1 MDNNAN
7 IDLIRSH
14 VDTIILRSLLNEDK
28 YGLEILNEIK
38 EKSQGLYTLKQPTL
52 YSCLK
57 RLEKLGYISS
67 YKGATSNGAQRVYY
81 TLSEAGKNFVLTD
94 QYQWEYSRTIIDNLL
109 SDKKYDPNTAPPFD
123 ASSLRPMTKRQ
134 PSNPTNPKPYQ
145 PIGEAFLEESYDDGD
160 ESDSSTAMTESAPRS
175 EVESTIGATAPTRPQ
190 AYTPPQNSTPT
201 AHSNSFE
208 NSFSFD
214 TPKPNKAESMVLPE
228 MPTVNEN
235 TNVNYISSFEN
246 LYARNNSTVVEHAPV
261 QNNDDEFDFLTVTEL
276 KNKLALEGYT
286 LRPYVKKNTTEYYV
300 GKYYKPNK
308 LLFFTSLIMSVMFFI
323 QIMVAHFQLKY
334 TAVTPLVL
342 CILACVAVPV
352 VTGIRMWLAPNKRSL
367 AAFNLKNA
375 LINSLILLINLVV
388 IIVIVGY
395 FAGGANFQEPS
406 TTIKPIV
413 VPLIMLVNIPIA
425 IVIYDLLFRS
435 KYFHIN

>member
-134 PSNPTNPKPYQ
+134 PAAPTTPKPYQ
-145 PIGEAFLEESYDDGD
+145 PIGDALLEESYDDV
-160 ESDSSTAMTESAPRS
+160 ESDDGAVALADLAPKS
-175 EVESTIGATAPTRPQ
+175 EADNQNNTAPTRPQ
-190 AYTPPQNSTPT
+190 ANSQPQNSAPN

-214 TPKPNKAESMVLPE
+214 TPRQNKPETIVLPE
-228 MPTVNEN
+228 MPTLNEN

-246 LYARNNSTVVEHAPV
+246 LYSRSNSTVVEHVAV
-261 QNNDDEFDFLTVTEL
+261 QNNDDEFDFLTVSEL
-276 KNKLALEGYT
+276 KNKLAGEGYT

-308 LLFFTSLIMSVMFFI
+308 LLFFTSLIMSVIFFI

-334 TAVTPLVL
+334 TAVAPLVL
-342 CILACVAVPV
+342 CVLACVAVPV

-367 AAFNLKNA
+367 AVFNLKNA

-406 TTIKPIV
+406 TTIKPIL

>member
-67 YKGATSNGAQRVYY
+67 YKGAMSNGAQRVYY

-123 ASSLRPMTKRQ
+123 ASALRPMTKRQ
-134 PSNPTNPKPYQ
+134 PSAPKTIADNSFAQ
-145 PIGEAFLEESYDDGD
+145 LQ
-160 ESDSSTAMTESAPRS
+160 DSSEDEEIVNMPE
-175 EVESTIGATAPTRPQ
+175 PQ
-190 AYTPPQNSTPT
+190 AVRQQEAQPAVQPQISYAPQHNNT
-201 AHSNSFE
+201 FE
-208 NSFSFD
+208 ESFSFD
-214 TPKPNKAESMVLPE
+214 AVAKAQKPEPTVLPD
-228 MPTVNEN
+228 MPTMSEN
-235 TNVNYISSFEN
+235 SNVNYISSFES
-246 LYARNNSTVVEHAPV
+246 LYTKSGGSVIEPTAVV
-261 QNNDDEFDFLTVTEL
+261 NDDDFDFLTLSEL
-276 KNKLALEGYT
+276 KNKFATEGYT
-286 LRPYVKKNTTEYYV
+286 IRPYVKKNTTEYYV

-308 LLFFTSLIMSVMFFI
+308 LLFFTVAIMSILFFI
-323 QIMVAHFQLKY
+323 EIMVAHFTLNY
-334 TAVTPLVL
+334 TSVTPLVL
-342 CILACVAVPV
+342 CILACVAAPIV
-352 VTGIRMWLAPNKRSL
+352 VGIKMWLAPNKRSL
-367 AAFNLKNA
+367 AAFNVKTA
-375 LINSLILLINLVV
+375 LINSLILVINLIV

-395 FAGGANFQEPS
+395 FAGGANFQEPA
-406 TTIKPIV
+406 TTVKPII
-413 VPLIMLVNIPIA
+413 VPLVMLINIPLS
-425 IVIYDLLFRS
+425 IVVYDLLFKS

>member
-134 PSNPTNPKPYQ
+134 PSNATNPKPYQ
-145 PIGEAFLEESYDDGD
+145 SIGEAFLEESYDDGD

-286 LRPYVKKNTTEYYV
+286 LRPYVKKNTT
-300 GKYYKPNK
+300 
-308 LLFFTSLIMSVMFFI
+308 
-323 QIMVAHFQLKY
+323 
-334 TAVTPLVL
+334 
-342 CILACVAVPV
+342 
-352 VTGIRMWLAPNKRSL
+352 
-367 AAFNLKNA
+367 
-375 LINSLILLINLVV
+375 
-388 IIVIVGY
+388 
-395 FAGGANFQEPS
+395 
-406 TTIKPIV
+406 
-413 VPLIMLVNIPIA
+413 
-425 IVIYDLLFRS
+425 
-435 KYFHIN
+435 

>member
-109 SDKKYDPNTAPPFD
+109 SDKKYDPNTTPPFD
-123 ASSLRPMTKRQ
+123 ASALRPLTKRQ
-134 PSNPTNPKPYQ
+134 PSSNPKPYQ
-145 PIGEAFLEESYDDGD
+145 PTDSVLSEESYEDNDGD
-160 ESDSSTAMTESAPRS
+160 NLDTAADVASQREVDYPNTFASTVASQRSQAATQPQNVASAPH
-175 EVESTIGATAPTRPQ
+175 
-190 AYTPPQNSTPT
+190 N
-201 AHSNSFE
+201 NSFD
-208 NSFSFD
+208 NAFSFD
-214 TPKPNKAESMVLPE
+214 TPKQQKADNVVLPE
-228 MPTVNEN
+228 MPTIAEN

-246 LYARNNSTVVEHAPV
+246 LYSRSNNLVEHVAV
-261 QNNDDEFDFLTVTEL
+261 QNDDDEFDFLTISEL
-276 KNKLALEGYT
+276 KNKLASEGYT

-308 LLFFTSLIMSVMFFI
+308 LLFFTSLIMSIVFFI
-323 QIMVAHFQLKY
+323 QVMVAHFELEY
-334 TAVTPLVL
+334 TQVAPLVL

-367 AAFNLKNA
+367 AVFNLKTA
-375 LINSLILLINLVV
+375 LINSLILIINLVV

-406 TTIKPIV
+406 TTVKPIL
-413 VPLIMLVNIPIA
+413 VPLIMLINIPLA

>member
-1 MDNNAN
+1 NAN

-123 ASSLRPMTKRQ
+123 ASALRPMTKRQ
-134 PSNPTNPKPYQ
+134 PSSNPKPYQ
-145 PIGEAFLEESYDDGD
+145 PIENCALEEDCDDSDDNLDVVADASYQR
-160 ESDSSTAMTESAPRS
+160 EAQNPVSPMRTQVAPQPQT
-175 EVESTIGATAPTRPQ
+175 VAPT
-190 AYTPPQNSTPT
+190 THN
-201 AHSNSFE
+201 NSFE
-208 NSFSFD
+208 NAFSFD
-214 TPKPNKAESMVLPE
+214 TPTRQTKPDNVVLPE
-228 MPTVNEN
+228 MPSTNES
-235 TNVNYISSFEN
+235 NVNYISSFEN
-246 LYARNNSTVVEHAPV
+246 LYSHSNNLVEHVQV
-261 QNNDDEFDFLTVTEL
+261 QNDDDEFDFLTISEL
-276 KNKLALEGYT
+276 KNKLAAEGYN

-308 LLFFTSLIMSVMFFI
+308 LLFFTSLIMSVIFFI
-323 QIMVAHFQLKY
+323 QVMVAHFELGY
-334 TAVTPLVL
+334 TQVAPLVL

-352 VTGIRMWLAPNKRSL
+352 VTGVRMWLAPNKRSL
-367 AAFNLKNA
+367 AVFNLKTA
-375 LINSLILLINLVV
+375 LINSLILIINLVV

-413 VPLIMLVNIPIA
+413 VPLIMLINIPVS

-435 KYFHIN
+435 KYFHVN